1 MLIAAQVDTML
12 GAAKEGNLLQNL
24 LAVHTRADQRQTIF
38 ASATVPQHN
47 RFMRDCIQNKWAKVS
62 AFLC

>member
-1 MLIAAQVDTML
+1 MM

-24 LAVHTRADQRQTIF
+24 LAVHTRPEQRQTIF

-47 RFMRDCIQNKWAKVS
+47 RFMRDIIQNKWAKVG
-62 AFLC
+62 FFQDK